1 MKPSQRCTTDAE
13 LLLAFRSAYVDLLNS
28 SRASSDGLFRTLVPD
43 IPQPEYQ
50 AKRRDVA
57 LASGPAALAY
67 SRYGGNY
74 TMRNAAVI
82 HNDVNPVVNWEMSL
96 RSPEDLSPEMVLSSV
111 EGAIGRAHQEA
122 VEAEQRERGL
132 TGLVAAFLRWPSN
145 LREAVGPGNRAQR
158 TAAGAI
164 GIVGQIIVATLA
176 TALGTGIVV
185 GVTALWTALF

>member
-1 MKPSQRCTTDAE
+1 MKPSQRCTADAE
-13 LLLAFRSAYVDLLNS
+13 LLLAFRSVYVDLLNS
-28 SRASSDGLFRTLVPD
+28 SRASSDGLFKTLVPA

-74 TMRNAAVI
+74 TMRNAVVI
-82 HNDVNPVVNWEMSL
+82 HHDVNPVANWEMSL
-96 RSPEDLSPEMVLSSV
+96 RSPEDFSPEMVLSAV
-111 EGAIGRAHQEA
+111 EGAIGSARREA

-145 LREAVGPGNRAQR
+145 LREAVGPGNRSQR

-164 GIVGQIIVATLA
+164 GVVGQIIVATLA
-176 TALGTGIVV
+176 TALGTGLVA
-185 GVTALWTALF
+185 GAAALWTALL